1 MNENL
6 LSKWNTCEAIEWK
19 GLGWKRIRQMGSN
32 FGSSKKKKYRPEKQS
47 PWDGKEVR
55 RRRWKSLSSGVGGP
69 EEEAGDAGTVNSVV
83 GGTILMGSRGHSGSL
98 WEWGSERS
106 RGAAAEGLRRGGIS
120 GRARRRRRAPDRAG
134 SEEPRGALSGAGA
147 GQSGR
152 GLSRQRA

>member
-1 MNENL
+1 MEGTGVETDSTNGQ
-6 LSKWNTCEAIEWK
+6 KF
-19 GLGWKRIRQMGSN
+19 RFFQ
-32 FGSSKKKKYRPEKQS
+32 KKKYRPEKQS
-47 PWDGKEVR
+47 PRDGKEVR

-120 GRARRRRRAPDRAG
+120 GRAGRRRRAPDRAG

-147 GQSGR
+147 GQSGG